1 MTVDNFKTPAT
12 RLEPAKMLVCMLPD
26 DGTDIKI
33 MQQLRNEKHV
43 NRTDSIACR
52 GVNNLQASKTRR
64 GRLPEPTLYRILTII
79 VTEAEADDVFD
90 FVHQI
95 AQIGQP
101 GRGIL
106 LQTTI
111 LGATRYVMPDD
122 VPEEAYKG

>member
-1 MTVDNFKTPAT
+1 MTDNNTERPTT
-12 RLEPAKMLVCMLPD
+12 RLEPAKLIVCTLPD

-33 MQQLRNEKHV
+33 MHQLRKEKDV
-43 NRTDSIACR
+43 TRAESIACR

-64 GRLPEPTLYRILTII
+64 GKLPEPTLYRILTII

-90 FVHQI
+90 FVYEK

-101 GRGIL
+101 GRGIQI
-106 LQTTI
+106 QTTI